1 MRILFG
7 LRELGWGEED
17 VHLAFARPLP
27 GWAWVLIVLAAGLLS
42 WWSYWRLE
50 GPSRGRMVLAGVRA
64 SMLVLL
70 ALVISGPRLVR
81 PNIVVEPDWVIVL
94 VDRSASMGIR
104 DVGDG
109 PRRTREEQLEGVLE
123 SSWPMWSSLSE
134 ERRVVWLGFDAGAY
148 DLEMETDAD
157 DETVGVDLG
166 EPDGQRTSLASALD
180 QAMRRAAARPVSAV
194 VVLSDGRS
202 VDRPSRQAM
211 RRLEAEQIP
220 VFSVALGRADALA
233 DLAID
238 RVRSPRVAFVDD
250 TIPIDVRVA
259 RHGGGDWPP
268 ARVQL
273 VDAPTGLVLDERALE
288 PAREPGAPPGETAS
302 VMLRARPDEAG
313 ERSWAVRIVTDEP
326 DLIETNNELALAIE
340 LVDRPL
346 RVLYLDGYPRW
357 EQRYVETLLLRE
369 KSIESASMM
378 VASNRRYTQEGDRL
392 LDAVPRSPEEW
403 ADFDVVVVG
412 DVRSD
417 LFSAE
422 QLEQLREHVAVRG
435 AGLLWIAGPG
445 ATPSSWRGTALADL
459 IPFRM
464 GEGRGQAVNAYAE
477 PVTLIR
483 TEASERLG
491 LLDMSDDD
499 EGGWPELLSDPRT
512 GWSRLWYA
520 QRIEDAALKPA
531 AEVLARAVPGSAWRR
546 SLIEEPASTPLVV
559 SMRYGAGRVI
569 YVGTDEIWRWR
580 FGRGETLPE
589 RFWLPL
595 IRLQGRESLA
605 RGGAPALLE
614 ASPRRAVVGEPI
626 RIAIRL
632 LDESLLETRPRG
644 MTVRIRGVDS
654 EESPELELMLSRD
667 DTGGERLGQVYSAT
681 WLAPGAGRY
690 SIEASDAMLAAMDL
704 RTEVEVS
711 RSDDEL
717 RRPETDHAMLV
728 SLSEATDGRVL
739 IGSDLAQL
747 PELLPRRRMEIASE
761 PDVETLW
768 DKPIVLAILVLL
780 LGVEW
785 VGRRLARLS

>member
-1 MRILFG
+1 MSELAGFLFG
-7 LRELGWGEED
+7 LDELGFGQEG
-17 VHLAFARPLP
+17 VHLGFARPLP
-27 GWAWVLIVLAAGLLS
+27 SWAWVLIVGGAGLLG
-42 WWSYWRLE
+42 WWSYWRLDA
-50 GPSRGRMVLAGVRA
+50 PSRARMVLAGVRA
-64 SMLVLL
+64 AMLILL

-94 VDRSASMGIR
+94 VDRSESMGIR
-104 DVGDG
+104 DVGEG
-109 PRRTREEQLEGVLE
+109 TRRTREAQLEGLLE

-148 DLEMETDAD
+148 DLEVLPDDA
-157 DETVGVDLG
+157 GVDLG
-166 EPDGQRTSLASALD
+166 EADGQRTSLASALD

-202 VDRPSRQAM
+202 VDEPSRQAM
-211 RRLEAEQIP
+211 RRLEAEQVP
-220 VFSVALGRADALA
+220 VFTVALGRAEALA

-238 RVRSPRVAFVDD
+238 RVRAPRVAFVDD
-250 TIPIDVRVA
+250 TIPIDVRIA
-259 RHGGGDWPP
+259 RHGGGEWP
-268 ARVQL
+268 AATVQL

-288 PAREPGAPPGETAS
+288 PSEGPGASGDLAS
-302 VMLRARPDEAG
+302 VMLRAKPEDAG

-326 DLIETNNELALAIE
+326 DLIETNNELAIGIE

-369 KSIESASMM
+369 KSIESSSMM

-403 ADFDVVVVG
+403 AEFDVVVIG

-459 IPFRM
+459 IPFRL
-464 GEGRGQAVNAYAE
+464 GDGRGQGVNAYAE
-477 PVTLIR
+477 PVTMVR

-491 LLDMSDDD
+491 LLDMS
-499 EGGWPELLSDPRT
+499 EEGWPELLSDPRT

-520 QRIEDAALKPA
+520 QRIEDEALKPA
-531 AEVLARAVPGSAWRR
+531 SEVLARAVPASAWRR
-546 SLIEEPASTPLVV
+546 ALIDEPESTPLVV

-644 MTVRIRGVDS
+644 LTVRIRAED
-654 EESPELELMLSRD
+654 EEEPAEQELTLSRD
-667 DTGGERLGQVYSAT
+667 DSGGERLGQVYSAT
-681 WLAPGAGRY
+681 WLAPASGTY
-690 SIEASDAMLAAMDL
+690 TIEASDAMLAAMDL
-704 RTEVEVS
+704 RTDVEVS

-717 RRPETDHAMLV
+717 RRPETNHALLA
-728 SLSEATDGRVL
+728 SLSDSTGGRVL
-739 IGSDLAQL
+739 IGSELGDL
-747 PELLPRRRMEIASE
+747 PELLPRRRMEIAGE
-761 PDVETLW
+761 PDVATLW
-768 DKPIVLAILVLL
+768 DRPIVLAMLVLL

-785 VGRRLARLS
+785 IGRRLTRLS